1 MRVRL
6 LTSSSDVVTFQTEH
20 NGFSHAAVSFIATVL
35 ALPTQNARV
44 YFPADAN
51 TATSIIA
58 HAFDQRIWSI

>member
-1 MRVRL
+1 M
-6 LTSSSDVVTFQTEH
+6 FQIEH

-58 HAFDQRIWSI
+58 HLSSIKEFGQFDCRN